1 MALRDH
7 SLDDKI
13 TAAAREEFLE
23 KGYTGAS
30 LRKIA
35 EKAGVTVGAIQTR
48 YKSKDELFVSL
59 LKPFLDEIGTLFQDT
74 KVDYYAGGN
83 TDFRTGLKTSMQ
95 HESEAILCLIFDHYE
110 DAVLLL
116 CRSAGSSLEHCFDG
130 IVQSKIR
137 ESVAFFHKAGFAGID
152 EKLLGLLIS
161 AQFDSYRR
169 IVLECADRKTAEHYM
184 ESLMTYHF
192 GGWAAFFES
201 VHTAREEMQDEV

>member
-1 MALRDH
+1 MALRNH

-13 TAAAREEFLE
+13 TAAAREEFSE

-48 YKSKDELFVSL
+48 YKSKDELFACL
-59 LKPFLDEIGTLFQDT
+59 LKPFFDEIAALFQNTRADYDAG
-74 KVDYYAGGN
+74 VDA
-83 TDFRTGLKTSMQ
+83 DLLTGLKASMR
-95 HESEAILCLIFDHYE
+95 HKSEAILHLIFDHYE
-110 DAVLLL
+110 EAVLLL
-116 CRSAGSSLEHCFDG
+116 CRSTGSSLEYYFDG
-130 IVQSKIR
+130 IVQNKIK
-137 ESVAFFHKAGFAGID
+137 ESVAFFHRAGITGID

-169 IVLECADRKTAEHYM
+169 IVIECSDRKIAEKYM

-192 GGWAAFFES
+192 GGWAAFFDS
-201 VHTAREEMQDEV
+201 VNHAREDQ

>member
-1 MALRDH
+1 MALRNH

-13 TAAAREEFLE
+13 TAAAREEFSE

-48 YKSKDELFVSL
+48 YKSKDELFACL
-59 LKPFLDEIGTLFQDT
+59 LKPFFDEIAALFQNTRADYDAG
-74 KVDYYAGGN
+74 VDV
-83 TDFRTGLKTSMQ
+83 DFLTGLKASMR
-95 HESEAILCLIFDHYE
+95 HESEAILHLIFDHYE
-110 DAVLLL
+110 EAVLLL
-116 CRSAGSSLEHCFDG
+116 CRSAGSSLEYYFDG
-130 IVQSKIR
+130 IVQNKIK
-137 ESVAFFHKAGFAGID
+137 ESVAFFHRAGITGID

-169 IVLECADRKTAEHYM
+169 IVIECSDRKIAEKYM

-192 GGWAAFFES
+192 GGWAAFFDS
-201 VHTAREEMQDEV
+201 VNHAREDQ